1 MTIAFPEAVKV
12 NGNTG
17 LVAATTAPTDPDA
30 PSLASDIN
38 AATSLNVS
46 MYVFGTIEFTK
57 TVNKGAAP
65 KRMGQGASLQEFGD
79 EAHEIGTIMLVWGP
93 QEDDSEE
100 VNEAKAMFVDG
111 AELWLYIR
119 RGVDAETPYAAADKV
134 EVRHVR
140 INGGRPGQT
149 GDGEFDQYAWLCEA
163 VDIEPPLTYA
173 GVIAA

>member
-1 MTIAFPEAVKV
+1 MTVVFPEAVKAH
-12 NGNTG
+12 GNTG
-17 LVAATTAPTDPDA
+17 LVAGTTAPSSPTT
-30 PSLASDIN
+30 PSLATDIN

-46 MYVFGTIEFTK
+46 MYVFGEIEFSK

-65 KRMGQGASLQEFGD
+65 RRLGQRETLQEFG
-79 EAHEIGTIMLVWGP
+79 EESHEIGTIMLVWGP
-93 QEDDSEE
+93 QDADSDE
-100 VNEAKAMFVDG
+100 VNEAKALFADG

-119 RGVDAETPYAAADKV
+119 RGVDAETAFAAADKV

-140 INGGRPGQT
+140 IAGGRPGKT